1 MATTPA
7 TDPAPKRARVPYRP
21 PLLSLWARNDLAD
34 NVVACL
40 SPSNIP
46 KLPVVAKAFRA
57 AQPLVLFTAARRLGV
72 GALATT
78 NFISALRT
86 ASPERFRE
94 TWTEG
99 LERWRMDPRAR
110 HPASQLEATVVG
122 SSPHHVPHLR
132 LVRGAAHGFDSEGPS
147 ATNYHHGGLYRLFR
161 PSAASWG
168 VVPRRFHTRVCFP
181 NGLTGPYAGVVGYV
195 ILSGDTNYPHETARD
210 ATVIGGLRGTPRVG
224 GLYNT
229 PTLLWSSNTMVTES
243 VGSPEVPRSVNTE
256 LCPVAAGVWCDVEA
270 TFSNADDDEGYMT
283 ATVVVSFSGQRITHS
298 IRCLAQPL
306 AVVKVY
312 NFGDGTALVGDI
324 ELDYNEEPLCP
335 TPWYSSIS

>member
-7 TDPAPKRARVPYRP
+7 TAPAPKRARVPYRP

-40 SPSNIP
+40 SPSTIP
-46 KLPVVAKAFRA
+46 RLPVIAKAFRA

-99 LERWRMDPRAR
+99 LGRWRMDPRAR
-110 HPASQLEATVVG
+110 HPATQLEATVVG

-132 LVRGAAHGFDSEGPS
+132 LVRDPGNGPRRDQD
-147 ATNYHHGGLYRLFR
+147 YHHGGLYRLFR

-181 NGLTGPYAGVVGYV
+181 NGLGRSVGY
-195 ILSGDTNYPHETARD
+195 IWLSGDKNYPVGPRPSSSML
-210 ATVIGGLRGTPRVG
+210 IGGLYATPAMPDH
-224 GLYNT
+224 YDT
-229 PTLLWSSNTMVTES
+229 PTLLWTAANRQIPPFPLPNT
-243 VGSPEVPRSVNTE
+243 GIEVPTNFSTA
-256 LCPVAAGVWCDVEA
+256 LCPVTTGVWYDVEA
-270 TFSNADDDEGYMT
+270 TFSIPDNEGYMT

-298 IRCLAQPL
+298 IRCLAQTL

-312 NFGDGTALVGDI
+312 NFDDGTALVGDI

>member
-7 TDPAPKRARVPYRP
+7 AAPAPKRARAPYRP

-46 KLPVVAKAFRA
+46 KLPVIAKAFRA

-99 LERWRMDPRAR
+99 LGRWQMDPRAT
-110 HPASQLEATVVG
+110 QLEATVVG

-132 LVRGAAHGFDSEGPS
+132 LVRDPSVGPGKN
-147 ATNYHHGGLYRLFR
+147 TDCHHGGLYRLFR

-181 NGLTGPYAGVVGYV
+181 NGLAGSLGYV
-195 ILSGDTNYPHETARD
+195 WLCGDMNYPVGPRQRSSKL
-210 ATVIGGLRGTPRVG
+210 IGGLYATPAMTG
-224 GLYNT
+224 IYDT
-229 PTLLWSSNTMVTES
+229 PTLLWTAANMRIPPFPLEQLNPGV
-243 VGSPEVPRSVNTE
+243 EVPTNFSTA
-256 LCPVAAGVWCDVEA
+256 LCPVTAGVWYDVEA
-270 TFSNADDDEGYMT
+270 TFSIPDNEGYMT

-298 IRCLAQPL
+298 IRCLAQTL

-312 NFGDGTALVGDI
+312 NLYNGTALVGDI
-324 ELDYNEEPLCP
+324 EVDYIEEPLGP
-335 TPWYSSIS
+335 HASV